1 VTDLVESPQAPF
13 SREGGF
19 TLIELLVVLVLIGVL
34 LAMAFPTYVGFKAR
48 AERRTAEANLRAA
61 VPAVEAYF
69 ADNQSYAGMDVADL
83 TLIDASIGNDG
94 TDGIFVVSVAGS
106 TYCLRSVHG
115 SATVYKN
122 GPSAAITAAACV

>member
-1 VTDLVESPQAPF
+1 MTDVVEPLEAQA
-13 SREGGF
+13 SREDGF

-34 LAMAFPTYVGFKAR
+34 LAIAFPTYVGFKAR

-69 ADNQSYAGMDVADL
+69 ADNQSYVGMDVADL
-83 TLIDASIGNDG
+83 TAIDASVGNDG
-94 TDGIFVVSVAGS
+94 TNGIFVVSVADS

-115 SATVYKN
+115 NATAFKN
-122 GPSAAITAAACV
+122 GPSAAITAVACV